1 MTYLLDVNALLAL
14 GLREH
19 VFHERVAAWV
29 RDAADREEATFA
41 TCAITELGFLRVL
54 TQAASYELTLAQGKE
69 LLSRLKITRGLR
81 FSFLADDQ
89 GAADLP
95 LWVKGPKQITDGH
108 LAGLA
113 RVNGAV
119 LATLDAG
126 ISGAMF
132 IPSKR

>member
-1 MTYLLDVNALLAL
+1 
-14 GLREH
+14 
-19 VFHERVAAWV
+19 
-29 RDAADREEATFA
+29 
-41 TCAITELGFLRVL
+41 
-54 TQAASYELTLAQGKE
+54 
-69 LLSRLKITRGLR
+69 
-81 FSFLADDQ
+81 
-89 GAADLP
+89 

-126 ISGAMF
+126 ISSAMV

>member
-1 MTYLLDVNALLAL
+1 MGT
-14 GLREH
+14 RCC
-19 VFHERVAAWV
+19 
-29 RDAADREEATFA
+29 DREEATFA

-54 TQAASYELTLAQGKE
+54 TQAASCELTLAQGKE

-126 ISGAMF
+126 ISGAMV
-132 IPSKR
+132 IPNKR